1 MRGRSN
7 TSGSTT
13 SNQTRPLS
21 RASTTSVNTTDENL
35 AQTLE
40 HAPDASQRTIATVS
54 IGGIAKYSPEEMITR
69 SQQQLTNP
77 NQAYAIDPSL
87 QRPAQP
93 DSKSD
98 MELEPNGLPDATLQP
113 HIQLQS
119 FQDREGQSFFSV
131 NEGLPDNAGGGD
143 VKVKKGS
150 ASSIANDQELKRLY
164 QENKTRTLRNVADSV
179 LQEERGPRS
188 EKTKQIFAMIW

>member
-1 MRGRSN
+1 MRARSN

-13 SNQTRPLS
+13 SNQTRPVS
-21 RASTTSVNTTDENL
+21 RASTTSVNTTDENA
-35 AQTLE
+35 AQSLQ
-40 HAPDASQRTIATVS
+40 HGPNAPQMATATFPIDGS
-54 IGGIAKYSPEEMITR
+54 AQFSAEELITR

-77 NQAYAIDPSL
+77 HYGYAADSSL
-87 QRPAQP
+87 HRPAQL

-98 MELEPNGLPDATLQP
+98 VISGPDGPPDAAMQP
-113 HIQLQS
+113 ISLVQS
-119 FQDREGQSFFSV
+119 FQDRESQSFLSAK
-131 NEGLPDNAGGGD
+131 EGSPDNASGGE
-143 VKVKKGS
+143 VKIKKGS

-164 QENKTRTLRNVADSV
+164 QENKHRNLRDVADSV

>member
-1 MRGRSN
+1 MRRRSN

-13 SNQTRPLS
+13 SIQTRPVS
-21 RASTTSVNTTDENL
+21 RASTTSVNTTDEHPIANP
-35 AQTLE
+35 QVDR
-40 HAPDASQRTIATVS
+40 DASSRTTAILTTSENAQ
-54 IGGIAKYSPEEMITR
+54 YSPEEMITR

-77 NQAYAIDPSL
+77 DQGYAIDPSL
-87 QRPAQP
+87 KRPIPSDNIADMGPRLDGPP
-93 DSKSD
+93 DVTLLPLSH
-98 MELEPNGLPDATLQP
+98 LE
-113 HIQLQS
+113 S
-119 FQDREGQSFFSV
+119 FQDRESQSFLSV
-131 NEGLPDNAGGGD
+131 NEGSLDNASTGD

-164 QENKTRTLRNVADSV
+164 QENKTRTLRDVADSV